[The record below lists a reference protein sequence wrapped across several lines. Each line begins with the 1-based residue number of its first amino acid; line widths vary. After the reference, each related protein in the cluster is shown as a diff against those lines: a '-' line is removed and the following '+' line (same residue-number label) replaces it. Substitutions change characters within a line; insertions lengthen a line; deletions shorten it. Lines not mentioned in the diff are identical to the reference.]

1 MNGIDDG
8 LVTKLRANAG
18 IPIVAHR
25 QAHGANGVLSSAA
38 RELRE
43 RRVELHER
51 VVEMDKRRAA
61 LFAKTDT
68 LHAHFEAMK
77 KTLESIRQRAGE
89 RGSAD
94 VPTPNSRFIA
104 DDERARLA
112 KRFETLSPRQRE
124 VLKAVI
130 MGKANKAIAFDLG
143 VSQKTVETHRAR
155 VMDKLRVSS
164 LAELVRLSLL
174 AGIT

>member
-8 LVTKLRANAG
+8 LVTSLRANAG
-18 IPIVAHR
+18 IPIVARR

-61 LFAKTDT
+61 LFAKTDS
-68 LHAHFEAMK
+68 LHGQFEAMK

-89 RGSAD
+89 RTRNARP
-94 VPTPNSRFIA
+94 VA

-112 KRFETLSPRQRE
+112 ERFETLSPRQRE

-155 VMDKLRVSS
+155 VMDKLRVGS